1 MGEMKKCDLISK
13 VDASYLRIGSPRSV
27 LVGVSGGADSVAL
40 MFLLLALREK
50 RGIVLSC
57 VHVNHGL
64 RKESDDEESAVLGL
78 CEKWQVPVIIRKVKV
93 SGCGSLEANARLA
106 RYEAFYQAMKETSSE
121 VLALAHHIDDQAETV
136 LMRLLYGAGGQGLSA
151 MRELNGRIWRPLLDI
166 ARADLL
172 ALLHDEVIPYCVD
185 ASNADAQHL
194 RNRIRMDIMPAL
206 LQISPGSVQALART
220 AAILGDEQS
229 YWNDVCGYWF
239 EQHGRILAGSG
250 FVLLQDFLAA
260 PVALQR
266 HLVRGIC
273 ARIGLSVEFAHIER
287 VISLAKGAGTKKVNL
302 PGDGYAYR
310 SGARLHIIN
319 PAIADTPDLGPLADF
334 DGAKDRKTESFD
346 ACAIEG
352 ATIRTRQSG
361 DYIAPLGAGGK
372 QKLREYMINH
382 KIDQPLRDRW
392 PMLAKGSEVLWVVG
406 IGISQTAA
414 IGPATQEERR
424 VQYQGSLPDELDYQV
439 K

>member
-1 MGEMKKCDLISK
+1 M
-13 VDASYLRIGSPRSV
+13 V
-27 LVGVSGGADSVAL
+27 
-40 MFLLLALREK
+40 
-50 RGIVLSC
+50 
-57 VHVNHGL
+57 
-64 RKESDDEESAVLGL
+64 
-78 CEKWQVPVIIRKVKV
+78 Q
-93 SGCGSLEANARLA
+93 
-106 RYEAFYQAMKETSSE
+106 
-121 VLALAHHIDDQAETV
+121 
-136 LMRLLYGAGGQGLSA
+136 
-151 MRELNGRIWRPLLDI
+151 
-166 ARADLL
+166 DLL
-172 ALLHDEVIPYCVD
+172 A
-185 ASNADAQHL
+185 AS
-194 RNRIRMDIMPAL
+194 
-206 LQISPGSVQALART
+206 
-220 AAILGDEQS
+220 
-229 YWNDVCGYWF
+229 
-239 EQHGRILAGSG
+239 
-250 FVLLQDFLAA
+250 
-260 PVALQR
+260 VALQR